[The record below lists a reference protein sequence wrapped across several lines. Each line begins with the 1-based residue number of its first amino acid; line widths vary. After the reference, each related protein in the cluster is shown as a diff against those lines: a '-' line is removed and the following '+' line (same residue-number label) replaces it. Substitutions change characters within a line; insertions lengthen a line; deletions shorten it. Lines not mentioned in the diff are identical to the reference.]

1 MPLIANDDMC
11 ISPVSIKNPNYG
23 ADPRKGVNYLK
34 DCTNAIIQ
42 VPCGHCYEC
51 IHARQQEKIQ
61 RFAMEY
67 MVSDFFFCTL
77 TYNNDMLP
85 SVTVKDRVI
94 HYPDYRDFR
103 CFIKRL
109 EKFDTF
115 GEPFKYFAVSE
126 YGSTKH
132 RPHFHVIFALPKL
145 IGHDSEVQNISRQN
159 ALYSKVLKEWRRNVS
174 STRSPDYKPLCT
186 YAYNRRTNKSNFD
199 FHYVNQ
205 HSTIFS
211 GDALNNVSFYVSKYL
226 LKYSEYEK
234 KLLSW
239 LHFNLSDA
247 EELKR
252 VRHLVTTRSYMS
264 KSFGV
269 CTTDKQIAHIRR
281 GIDTAIQEG
290 FKYPLF
296 INPNTGAT
304 FPLCRYYKQKHFTYI
319 DATTMHYNDCDN
331 QQLDSHVDSFDTI
344 YQANSERKIEIDK
357 IKRFKKNIHYLNE
370 KFNEKN
376 EDFF

>member
-1 MPLIANDDMC
+1 MC
-11 ISPVSIKNPNYG
+11 ISPVSIKNPNFG

-51 IHARQQEKIQ
+51 INTRQQEKIQ

-67 MVSDFFFCTL
+67 MVSDFFYCTL

-85 SVTVKDRVI
+85 SIVVKDRVI
-94 HYPDYRDFR
+94 HYPNYRDLR

-109 EKFDTF
+109 EKFNTF

-126 YGSTKH
+126 YGGKKH
-132 RPHFHVIFALPKL
+132 RPHFHVIFALPKYTG
-145 IGHDSEVQNISRQN
+145 IDADRHNINRQN
-159 ALYSKVLKEWRRNVS
+159 VLFPKILKEWRRNIS
-174 STRSPDYKPLCT
+174 STRAPVYKPLCT
-186 YAYNRRTNKSNFD
+186 FAYNRRSGKSNYD
-199 FHYVNQ
+199 FHFVNQ

-211 GDALNNVSFYVSKYL
+211 GDALSNVSFYVSKYL
-226 LKYSEYEK
+226 MKFSQYEK

-239 LHFNLSDA
+239 LHFNISDTD
-247 EELKR
+247 ELKR
-252 VRHLVTTRSYMS
+252 VRQMVTTRSYMS

-269 CTTDKQIAHIRR
+269 CTTPEQIAHIRR
-281 GIDTAIQEG
+281 GINIAIDEG

-296 INPNTGAT
+296 VNPNTGAT
-304 FPLCRYYKQKHFTYI
+304 FPLCRYYKQKHFTYK
-319 DATTMHYNDCDN
+319 DATVLHYNDYTN
-331 QQLDSHVDSFDTI
+331 EHLDSHVDIYNTI
-344 YQANSERKIEIDK
+344 YEANSERKIEIDK
-357 IKRFKKNIHYLNE
+357 IKRFKKTLHYLDE

-376 EDFF
+376 EDFC